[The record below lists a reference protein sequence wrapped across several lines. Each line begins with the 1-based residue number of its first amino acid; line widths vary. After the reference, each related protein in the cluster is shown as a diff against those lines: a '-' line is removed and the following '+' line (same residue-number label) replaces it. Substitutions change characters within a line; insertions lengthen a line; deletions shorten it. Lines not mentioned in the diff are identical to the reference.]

1 MSSKEVIKAEVVKE
15 IKLTSE
21 DKKIAKKI
29 KSKLRKT
36 AETIIEIGEELIK
49 AIEEKPR
56 GFKEVF
62 YKEIGISD
70 RSAQRYMQIA
80 NHVKVIELKENNEL
94 EGKTMT
100 DLLQLITPDTSSK
113 EGNIDTKKVASGF
126 YSRYKDKPDTLKKI
140 IKELQDM
147 LEQSDKQITLL
158 IVQGNFDI
166 IVKEKIKEFLL
177 KTLTLQ
183 INDDYFDKIVS
194 FLEILPKKAVKIK
207 EQEDEVELKKFKHEI
222 ESSMDDIKQKKKK
235 KVRTVA

>member
-126 YSRYKDKPDTLKKI
+126 YSRYKDKPDTLKDI
-140 IKELQDM
+140 IKELQEL
-147 LEQSDKQITLL
+147 LEKSTI
-158 IVQGNFDI
+158 
-166 IVKEKIKEFLL
+166 
-177 KTLTLQ
+177 
-183 INDDYFDKIVS
+183 
-194 FLEILPKKAVKIK
+194 
-207 EQEDEVELKKFKHEI
+207 
-222 ESSMDDIKQKKKK
+222 
-235 KVRTVA
+235 